1 MHAMIQ
7 RLAFFLG
14 LAVGPALI
22 ISAPQSSCAQP
33 TPEAAKTVY
42 PLSIPVPKGSLAPVC
57 EQLEAIA
64 RDGTKLVVH
73 RWTPPKVSADKPV
86 VVFLH
91 GIGMH
96 GEPYAA
102 IAAGFTSRQVTLVVP
117 DLRGHGRSGGK
128 RGKMAESAVLRA
140 DLGEVIGLV
149 NKRHPEA
156 PIFLAGESMGG
167 LIAADYPIRGERR
180 LAGLILLAPAFK
192 VHDSQLKLAG
202 FDEFLKGRVSLTAEK
217 KLKPSTR
224 DPGFIEARRKDKLAL
239 ADVESGYLTALGL
252 RQLEWPLAS
261 SQLKLPL
268 FIGVAG
274 QEEIINPKVA
284 KAVFDLA
291 ATPPE
296 VKTWRQWDEARHTL
310 CWDPLTPQIV
320 EEVTKWL
327 REVK

>member
-1 MHAMIQ
+1 MRQ
-7 RLAFFLG
+7 RG
-14 LAVGPALI
+14 ALFCGVVLVFAKCL
-22 ISAPQSSCAQP
+22 SAPQVTGQ
-33 TPEAAKTVY
+33 EEAKTVY
-42 PLSIPVPKGSLAPVC
+42 PLSIPRPNGAPAPVYQ
-57 EQLEAIA
+57 QLEATA
-64 RDGTKLVVH
+64 RDGAKLVVH
-73 RWTPPKVSADKPV
+73 RWTPPKVSADNPV

-102 IAAGFTSRQVTLVVP
+102 IAAGFTSRQVTLAVP

-128 RGKMAESAVLRA
+128 RGKMAESTVLRA
-140 DLGEVIGLV
+140 DIGEVIGLV

-156 PIFLAGESMGG
+156 PIFLVGESMGG
-167 LIAADYPIRGERR
+167 LIAADYAVRGERR

-202 FDEFLKGRVSLTAEK
+202 FDEFLKGRVSLTADK

-239 ADVESGYLTALGL
+239 AEVESGYLTALGL
-252 RQLEWPLAS
+252 RQLEWPLAAA
-261 SQLKLPL
+261 QLKLPL

-291 ATPPE
+291 ATPPDA
-296 VKTWRQWDEARHTL
+296 KTWRQWDEARHTL
-310 CWDPLTPQIV
+310 CWDPLTPQII

-327 REVK
+327 REAPK

>member
-1 MHAMIQ
+1 MIQ
-7 RLAFFLG
+7 RGALFCG
-14 LAVGPALI
+14 AVLVFARCL
-22 ISAPQSSCAQP
+22 SAPQVAGQ
-33 TPEAAKTVY
+33 EEAKTVY
-42 PLSIPVPKGSLAPVC
+42 PLSIPLPKGVPAPVYQ
-57 EQLEAIA
+57 QLEATA
-64 RDGTKLVVH
+64 RDGAKLVVH
-73 RWTPPKVSADKPV
+73 RWTPPKVTADKPV

-167 LIAADYPIRGERR
+167 LIAADYAVRGERR

-192 VHDSQLKLAG
+192 VHDSQIQLSG
-202 FDEFLKGRVSLTAEK
+202 FDEFLKGKVSLTADK

-252 RQLEWPLAS
+252 RQLEWPLAAA
-261 SQLKLPL
+261 QLKLPL

-296 VKTWRQWDEARHTL
+296 VKAWRQWDKARHTL

-320 EEVTKWL
+320 EEVTKWV
-327 REVK
+327 RAGPK